1 MHHPKP
7 NKTGSLA
14 LRITYVYS
22 VFAACIEGS
31 SSAAAI
37 NVCVWGGGRDA
48 CVSIHICMFAVG
60 SCWMWRTTAKSHI
73 GTLSKFFLWKIFT
86 LPYREMTRKKVY
98 TFDLYYLLILLMS
111 KCFLTDEICQYEK
124 FQYTNK
130 MFFPQYLSSFNNQIL

>member
-37 NVCVWGGGRDA
+37 NVCGGVGG
-48 CVSIHICMFAVG
+48 CVCFHSHLHVSSRELLNAENHC
-60 SCWMWRTTAKSHI
+60 KSHI
-73 GTLSKFFLWKIFT
+73 ETLNKFFL
-86 LPYREMTRKKVY
+86 
-98 TFDLYYLLILLMS
+98 
-111 KCFLTDEICQYEK
+111 
-124 FQYTNK
+124 
-130 MFFPQYLSSFNNQIL
+130 